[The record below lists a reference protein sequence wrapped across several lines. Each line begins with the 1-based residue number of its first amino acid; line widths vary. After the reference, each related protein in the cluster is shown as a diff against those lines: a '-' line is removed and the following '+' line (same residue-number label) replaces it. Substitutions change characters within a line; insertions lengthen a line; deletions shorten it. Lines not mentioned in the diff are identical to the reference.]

1 MSYMALYRKFRPMS
15 FEDVKGQNHIVRALK
30 NQIKSGRI
38 GHAYLFSGTRGTGKT
53 TIAKIFA
60 KAVNCEKPIDGS
72 PCNECRICRG
82 INEQTSLNVIEI
94 DAASNNSVENI
105 RRIVEEVQY
114 SPTEGK
120 YKVYIIDEVHMLS
133 TGAFNALLKTL
144 EEPPSYVIFI
154 LATTESHK
162 LPVTILSRCQRYDF
176 KRIQVDT
183 IVERLKELTAAE
195 HIDAEE
201 DALYYIAKNADG
213 AMRDALSLLDQ
224 CNAFYMGQILT
235 YERVLDVLGAV
246 DNDIFIKLFDFL
258 IHDKVTKAVE
268 MVDELIMEGKDIS
281 QFIINFTWFIRNVML
296 LKTTSAD
303 AGLVDMT
310 KEMTDE
316 IRKMSVDISLDGILR
331 YIRVLSEASNQLR
344 YSVQKRIVA
353 EMTFI
358 KLCRPQMEDDN
369 QSVISRIENI
379 ENKLENGFVAAL
391 QENGKGVSKD
401 MAEVTDINYANQP
414 MTKQPMTKQ
423 SMTKQEAEEVIK
435 ALPEDIRELAQRW
448 DEVIRKIEEP
458 IRGFVRRAKVRPG
471 EGSAIILGYD
481 SEMDYG
487 FMNREMDITAL
498 KNAIL
503 SVINKDV
510 DVKCEYEKGHDGAK
524 RGEASNNNMPD
535 ISKLVNFEVEY
546 ED

>member
-401 MAEVTDINYANQP
+401 MAEVADINYANQP